1 MHFQVLQKTIYTSRK
16 RLSYEIQ
23 AFENSMVSWRSDCC
37 RSGIKQSKVEN
48 RDTPN
53 DISMIE
59 MSNLYNL
66 CCQFDVKASF
76 CLFSKNFEE
85 NFWIKILDTSA
96 EKCRFFENAPKATYR
111 MRHTIPEIIFSY
123 PLLSVLI
130 SFETI
135 NITEPTHSKTAVI
148 QSNAEFFV
156 FEIIRPIIMTGR
168 ILDPLKSTTVV
179 KLTNF
184 KASYWNHADKTF
196 EIETK
201 LKSKNPALK

>member
-1 MHFQVLQKTIYTSRK
+1 
-16 RLSYEIQ
+16 
-23 AFENSMVSWRSDCC
+23 
-37 RSGIKQSKVEN
+37 
-48 RDTPN
+48 
-53 DISMIE
+53 
-59 MSNLYNL
+59 
-66 CCQFDVKASF
+66 
-76 CLFSKNFEE
+76 
-85 NFWIKILDTSA
+85 
-96 EKCRFFENAPKATYR
+96 

-179 KLTNF
+179 KFTNF